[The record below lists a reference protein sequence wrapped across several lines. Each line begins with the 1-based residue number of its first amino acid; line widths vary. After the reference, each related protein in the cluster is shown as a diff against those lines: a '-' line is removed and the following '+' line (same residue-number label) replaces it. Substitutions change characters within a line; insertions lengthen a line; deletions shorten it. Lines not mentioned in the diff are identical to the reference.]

1 MRYIQLQNMLQN
13 KMNELEKI
21 CIREREL
28 LEGKWKTHSLPARKK
43 AASSPTDGTDA
54 GNSPTDAEL
63 NLPYYR
69 STLSTE
75 DVTNI
80 ARQAQQTIIPPPAQF
95 TLSYHYF
102 DPHYRYVIK
111 PSTSTNSSGD
121 CFVTIGEPL
130 TRAES
135 GDTTTAPATTTHHT
149 SQRRSSSSQPP
160 VPPPRTC
167 EKHKPPNKQQQQQ
180 QVQQQQSQQQQQQQ
194 QQSQQQQY
202 QQKQE
207 LPGSHKTS
215 KSGKHCHGHSCNP
228 CIDFRWK
235 SGEKSAAAAAAA
247 TGNGDNV
254 SLDAYDLASPCC
266 DTHCV
271 PSRRRPRHH
280 HKEHTHKHKHR
291 DREREREHETT
302 KERPPRPKSQTHL
315 TSGSTRHHH
324 HHHTAADGGQHQ
336 HHYYEH
342 QQQLQQTAQPH
353 HHHQK
358 AHGCDSHTGSIR
370 SRYFDIASG
379 LASRCSLHS
388 CTSSEFAPAD
398 SASYTT
404 SISTD
409 TLFYDPNSENAAAS
423 RQHST
428 KSRQSCQQQ
437 QPTQQQTQNQQQS
450 YHHSHHQHTHHQ
462 QQQQQQQ
469 QQQHSQ
475 QQQQQQQYM
484 QQLYQQ
490 RYHITATQVQP
501 AQIYPNAAYV
511 HKPKSWDNLT
521 AANIGAYGYG
531 YGYLDAVTAM
541 KPVVN
546 LQIAQQR
553 HSIPRKNPYG
563 RYSTYTDIENYAPPP
578 TEFVEQVTT
587 TTTTITAKS
596 TEELIATTQS
606 GCDCMTPKQHQQAIK
621 LAQLQLNQNQQ
632 IAQHN
637 NCQMGYYSHL
647 SQPKMDATTS
657 TNAQQQNIAGN
668 NSVCANNSN
677 PATAAVATSSTTTSA
692 SGSNVATV
700 TEVTRL

>member
-1 MRYIQLQNMLQN
+1 MRYIQLQNLLQN
-13 KMNELEKI
+13 KMNELERI

-43 AASSPTDGTDA
+43 TTTSPTEGTDT

-69 STLSTE
+69 TTLSTE

-80 ARQAQQTIIPPPAQF
+80 ARQTQPAIIPPPAQF
-95 TLSYHYF
+95 MLSYHYF
-102 DPHYRYVIK
+102 DPHYRYVPK
-111 PSTSTNSSGD
+111 STSTNSSGD

-135 GDTTTAPATTTHHT
+135 GDTTTAPATSTHYT
-149 SQRRSSSSQPP
+149 SQRRQSASQPP
-160 VPPPRTC
+160 APPPRTC
-167 EKHKPPNKQQQQQ
+167 EKHKPPEQHVTQQQLR
-180 QVQQQQSQQQQQQQ
+180 
-194 QQSQQQQY
+194 
-202 QQKQE
+202 KQE
-207 LPGSHKTS
+207 PNASHKSS
-215 KSGKHCHGHSCNP
+215 KSGKHCHGRSCNP

-235 SGEKSAAAAAAA
+235 SAEKTIAAAPAP
-247 TGNGDNV
+247 GNGDNV

-266 DTHCV
+266 ETHCV
-271 PSRRRPRHH
+271 PTRRRARHH
-280 HKEHTHKHKHR
+280 HKEHTHNHKH
-291 DREREREHETT
+291 RERERET
-302 KERPPRPKSQTHL
+302 KERPPRPKSQSHIAAGT
-315 TSGSTRHHH
+315 TRHHH
-324 HHHTAADGGQHQ
+324 HHHAVPATGQHQ
-336 HHYYEH
+336 HIYYGN
-342 QQQLQQTAQPH
+342 QQQQQQPQNH
-353 HHHQK
+353 HSQK
-358 AHGCDSHTGSIR
+358 SHGCDSHTGSIR
-370 SRYFDIASG
+370 SRYFDLASG

-398 SASYTT
+398 STSYTT

-409 TLFYDPNSENAAAS
+409 TLFYDPNSENTATS

-437 QPTQQQTQNQQQS
+437 QHTQPQAQQQQK
-450 YHHSHHQHTHHQ
+450 YHSHHQHHQHHHHQ

-469 QQQHSQ
+469 HTQQQA
-475 QQQQQQQYM
+475 QQQYM
-484 QQLYQQ
+484 QHMYQQ

-501 AQIYPNAAYV
+501 AQIYPNTAYV
-511 HKPKSWDNLT
+511 NKPKSWDNLT

-531 YGYLDAVTAM
+531 YGYLDAVTM

-563 RYSTYTDIENYAPPP
+563 RYSTYTDVENYAPPP

-596 TEELIATTQS
+596 TEELIATSQS
-606 GCDCMTPKQHQQAIK
+606 LSGGGCDCMTPKQHQQAIK
-621 LAQLQLNQNQQ
+621 LAQLQINQNQQ
-632 IAQHN
+632 VSHHN

-647 SQPKMDATTS
+647 PQPKTDAATLTQ
-657 TNAQQQNIAGN
+657 A
-668 NSVCANNSN
+668 
-677 PATAAVATSSTTTSA
+677 PAT
-692 SGSNVATV
+692 SGQNVATV

>member
-43 AASSPTDGTDA
+43 AVPSPTDVPDT
-54 GNSPTDAEL
+54 GNSPTDVDL

-80 ARQAQQTIIPPPAQF
+80 TRQAQQTIIPPPAQF
-95 TLSYHYF
+95 MLSYHYF

-121 CFVTIGEPL
+121 CFITIGEPL
-130 TRAES
+130 TRTES

-160 VPPPRTC
+160 APPPRTC
-167 EKHKPPNKQQQQQ
+167 EKHKPPAK
-180 QVQQQQSQQQQQQQ
+180 QQQQSQQQQQP
-194 QQSQQQQY
+194 QQQQY
-202 QQKQE
+202 QQKQDVSS
-207 LPGSHKTS
+207 GHKTS

-235 SGEKSAAAAAAA
+235 SAEKSAGGVGT

-280 HKEHTHKHKHR
+280 HKDHTHKHKHR
-291 DREREREHETT
+291 DREREREHDV
-302 KERPPRPKSQTHL
+302 KDRPPRPKSQSHI
-315 TSGSTRHHH
+315 TSESTRHHH
-324 HHHTAADGGQHQ
+324 HHHGTPDGGQHQ

-342 QQQLQQTAQPH
+342 RPHLQQTAQH
-353 HHHQK
+353 QHHQK
-358 AHGCDSHTGSIR
+358 SHGCDSHTGSIK

-409 TLFYDPNSENAAAS
+409 TLFYDPNSENPASS

-437 QPTQQQTQNQQQS
+437 QQQSQQQQAQKQQQS
-450 YHHSHHQHTHHQ
+450 YHHSHHQHAHH
-462 QQQQQQQ
+462 QQQQ

-475 QQQQQQQYM
+475 QQQQQQYM
-484 QQLYQQ
+484 QHMYQQ

-501 AQIYPNAAYV
+501 AQIYPNTAYV

-531 YGYLDAVTAM
+531 YGYLDAVAM

-563 RYSTYTDIENYAPPP
+563 RYSTYTDVENYAPPP

-596 TEELIATTQS
+596 TEELIASSQS
-606 GCDCMTPKQHQQAIK
+606 ACDCMTPKQHQQAIK

-632 IAQHN
+632 IVQHN

-657 TNAQQQNIAGN
+657 TNTQQTIA
-668 NSVCANNSN
+668 ANNSACVNN
-677 PATAAVATSSTTTSA
+677 PSTNTAPVCTSSTTSA
-692 SGSNVATV
+692 TGSNVSTV